1 MIRLG
6 AGHLRLSAFI
16 CGLLFCFQSHAAPI
30 SQLDDLGRKV
40 EIAAPAKRIV
50 TLAPFLT
57 ELAFSVGVGD
67 RVVGVSE
74 HSDYPQAARKL
85 PQVASAAG
93 IAIESVA
100 ALQPD
105 LVLAW
110 QDTMRPADL
119 ERLQALGIPVFV
131 AQARSILDVG
141 RLYGTIERFSGVKS
155 PEPLRQFHEKLR
167 KSLRRLD
174 RPAVR
179 VFLEVW
185 HDPLTTIA
193 GPHWMNE
200 ALAFCGGTNAF
211 QDLAGVAPVVSWEAF
226 YARDPPVIVG
236 AGSAPDAAAFR
247 ARWRDRNTLDAVKND
262 RLVFVDADL
271 IQRPTLRLADGVAQL
286 CDGLKRVTPR

>member
-1 MIRLG
+1 MIPRIEL
-6 AGHLRLSAFI
+6 AFLAVALSLSS
-16 CGLLFCFQSHAAPI
+16 GAAPI
-30 SQLDDLGRKV
+30 SQVDDLGRKV

-57 ELAFSVGVGD
+57 ELVFSVGAGD
-67 RVVGVSE
+67 RVVGASE
-74 HSDYPQAARKL
+74 HSDYPPEARKL

-93 IAIESVA
+93 ISIESVA

-105 LVLAW
+105 LVFAW

-131 AQARSILDVG
+131 AQARSMLDVG

>member
-1 MIRLG
+1 LIPRIAL
-6 AGHLRLSAFI
+6 AFLAVALSLSS
-16 CGLLFCFQSHAAPI
+16 GAAPI
-30 SQLDDLGRKV
+30 SQVDDLGRKV

-57 ELAFSVGVGD
+57 ELVFSVGAGD
-67 RVVGVSE
+67 RVVGASE
-74 HSDYPQAARKL
+74 HSDYPPVARKL

-93 IAIESVA
+93 ISIESVA

-105 LVLAW
+105 LVFAW

>member
-1 MIRLG
+1 MISRIALALIGVALG
-6 AGHLRLSAFI
+6 FTAS
-16 CGLLFCFQSHAAPI
+16 AAPI
-30 SQLDDLGRKV
+30 TQLDDLGRRV

-74 HSDYPQAARKL
+74 HSDYPTAAKKL
-85 PQVASAAG
+85 PQVASAVG
-93 IAIESVA
+93 ISLESVA
-100 ALQPD
+100 ALRPD

-141 RLYGTIERFSGVKS
+141 RLYGVIERLSGTKS
-155 PEPLRQFHEKLR
+155 PEPLREFHEKLR
-167 KSLRRLD
+167 KSLRKLD
-174 RPAVR
+174 RPAVP
-179 VFLEVW
+179 VFLEIW
-185 HDPLTTIA
+185 HEPLTTIA

-200 ALAFCGGTNAF
+200 ALAFCGATNAF

-226 YARDPPVIVG
+226 YARNPPVIVG
-236 AGSAPDAAAFR
+236 AGSARDAAAFR
-247 ARWRDRNTLDAVKND
+247 AQWRDRNTLDAVKND
-262 RLVFVDADL
+262 RLVYVEADL

-286 CDGLKRVTPR
+286 CDGLKRVMPR

>member
-1 MIRLG
+1 LIPRIAL
-6 AGHLRLSAFI
+6 AFLAVALSLSS
-16 CGLLFCFQSHAAPI
+16 GAAPI
-30 SQLDDLGRKV
+30 SQVDDLGRKV

-57 ELAFSVGVGD
+57 ELVFSVGAGD
-67 RVVGVSE
+67 RVVGTSE
-74 HSDYPQAARKL
+74 HSDYPPEARKL

-93 IAIESVA
+93 ISIESVA

-105 LVLAW
+105 LVFAW

>member
-1 MIRLG
+1 LIPRIAL
-6 AGHLRLSAFI
+6 AFLAVALSLSS
-16 CGLLFCFQSHAAPI
+16 GAAPI
-30 SQLDDLGRKV
+30 SQVDDLGRKV

-57 ELAFSVGVGD
+57 ELVFSVGAGD
-67 RVVGVSE
+67 RVVGASE
-74 HSDYPQAARKL
+74 HSDYPPVARKL

-93 IAIESVA
+93 ISIESVA

-105 LVLAW
+105 LVFAW

-141 RLYGTIERFSGVKS
+141 RLYGAIERFSGVKS